1 MNKPVQVTVSD
12 QAATFVSREVESGR
26 FATADDVVE
35 AGLRML
41 EEEQMKIERLREL
54 LIEGENSGPARY
66 VDQDEFLSRMRRNM
80 GDEGLSSKSG
90 R

>member
-12 QAATFVSREVESGR
+12 QAASFVSRELESGR
-26 FATADDVVE
+26 FETVDEVVE

-54 LIEGENSGPARY
+54 LIEGENSGDTVPFDPEALMASVRESW
-66 VDQDEFLSRMRRNM
+66 QKR
-80 GDEGLSSKSG
+80 G
-90 R
+90 

>member
-12 QAATFVSREVESGR
+12 QAASFVTRELESGR
-26 FATADDVVE
+26 FETVDEVIE

-54 LIEGENSGPARY
+54 LIESENSGPAEPFDREALMAS
-66 VDQDEFLSRMRRNM
+66 VRASWAER
-80 GDEGLSSKSG
+80 G
-90 R
+90 

>member
-12 QAATFVSREVESGR
+12 QAARFVSRELESGR
-26 FATADDVVE
+26 FETVDEVVE

-54 LIEGENSGPARY
+54 LIEGENSGDTVPFDPEALMASVREAW
-66 VDQDEFLSRMRRNM
+66 QKR
-80 GDEGLSSKSG
+80 G
-90 R
+90 

>member
-1 MNKPVQVTVSD
+1 MNKPVQITVSD
-12 QAATFVSREVESGR
+12 QAASFLSRELESGR
-26 FATADDVVE
+26 FDTVDDVVE

-66 VDQDEFLSRMRRNM
+66 VDPDEFLSRMR
-80 GDEGLSSKSG
+80 EKHG

>member
-12 QAATFVSREVESGR
+12 QAASFVSREVESGR
-26 FATADDVVE
+26 FETADEVVE

-66 VDQDEFLSRMRRNM
+66 VDREEFLFRMR
-80 GDEGLSSKSG
+80 EKHG

>member
-12 QAATFVSREVESGR
+12 QAASFVSRELESGR
-26 FATADDVVE
+26 FETVDEVVE

-54 LIEGENSGPARY
+54 LIEGENSGDTVLFDPEALMASVRESW
-66 VDQDEFLSRMRRNM
+66 QKR
-80 GDEGLSSKSG
+80 G
-90 R
+90 

>member
-12 QAATFVSREVESGR
+12 QAASFVSRELESGR
-26 FATADDVVE
+26 FETVDEVVE

-41 EEEQMKIERLREL
+41 EEEQMKIERLRDL
-54 LIEGENSGPARY
+54 LVEGENSGPARY
-66 VDQDEFLSRMRRNM
+66 VDQDEFLSRMR
-80 GDEGLSSKSG
+80 EKHG

>member
-12 QAATFVSREVESGR
+12 QAASFVSRELESGR
-26 FATADDVVE
+26 FKTVDEVIE

-54 LIEGENSGPARY
+54 LIEGENSGDTVPFDPEALMASVRESW
-66 VDQDEFLSRMRRNM
+66 QKR
-80 GDEGLSSKSG
+80 G
-90 R
+90 

>member
-12 QAATFVSREVESGR
+12 QAASFVSRELESGR
-26 FATADDVVE
+26 FETVDEVIE

-54 LIEGENSGPARY
+54 LIEGENSGDTVPFDPEALMASVRESW
-66 VDQDEFLSRMRRNM
+66 QKR
-80 GDEGLSSKSG
+80 G
-90 R
+90 